1 MSMKYNYFKVH
12 RWEILKAI
20 KEKELKQKIKR
31 NKKRKFARDWIIMR
45 ALQYHITRSWQ
56 IYSREKFMKELFRKQ
71 FFVILRITIKMR
83 LSLKN
88 NGRDFDTRLKRRI
101 KHALTAMGGS
111 TLRVNCRERAKNK
124 LHQYLSQR
132 FE

>member
-1 MSMKYNYFKVH
+1 MSIKYNYFKVH

-20 KEKELKQKIKR
+20 KEKELKSKIKR
-31 NKKRKFARDWIIMR
+31 NAKRKFARDWIIMR

-56 IYSREKFMKELFRKQ
+56 IYNREKFMKEIFRKQ
-71 FFVILRITIKMR
+71 FFVILRIKIKMT
-83 LSLKN
+83 LSLKK

-101 KHALTAMGGS
+101 KHALTVMGGS
-111 TLRVNCRERAKNK
+111 TLRVNYRERAKNIIHK
-124 LHQYLSQR
+124 YLSQR